1 MYNTNEII
9 VVVLQELH
17 DELYFMF
24 YQNNHSSI
32 VSLLW
37 EHVDNDDD
45 CIEINMLPED
55 EEDGS
60 LEYVTEIAIITT
72 VIVLVG
78 ACGAFWIHLAIKK
91 CPCKSKQSSLHLQAS
106 QNQGPAINNTVYV
119 SRTMS

>member
-17 DELYFMF
+17 DDFYFMF

-37 EHVDNDDD
+37 EHDYDDD
-45 CIEINMLPED
+45 CIEINILTEN
-55 EEDGS
+55 DGS
-60 LEYVTEIAIITT
+60 LEHAIITT
-72 VIVLVG
+72 IIITVSVLVG
-78 ACGAFWIHLAIKK
+78 ACGAFWIYLAIKK
-91 CPCKSKQSSLHLQAS
+91 CLCKSKQSSLHLQAS
-106 QNQGPAINNTVYV
+106 QNQDPAINNTVYV